1 MLEVRDVETYY
12 GSSYVLQ
19 GVSLDVPDG
28 SLVAL
33 LGRNGVG
40 KTTLVR
46 SIMGLTPAASGS
58 IVLAGVD
65 ITATPTHL
73 ITRMGVGLVPQGRLI
88 FPTLTVEENLMIGV
102 DPSHQDDWTLGRVY
116 SLFPNLAAR
125 RRNRGSQLSGG
136 EQQMLAIGRALMTN
150 PRLLLL
156 DEPSEGLAP
165 MLVRQVAETIRRLR
179 SKGMSILLVEQNLHL
194 ALELA
199 DRVYIMTK
207 GRVVYEGLPDEL
219 AGDDRTKEEQLGIG
233 GEQGP
238 DFGAGFDGVLPKALS
253 EQSET

>member
-19 GVSLDVPDG
+19 GVSLEVPDR

-46 SIMGLTPAASGS
+46 SVTGLTPAASGS
-58 IVLAGVD
+58 ILLGGVD
-65 ITATPTHL
+65 ITATPTHV

-88 FPTLTVEENLMIGV
+88 FPTLTVEENLTIGV
-102 DPSHQDDWTLGRVY
+102 RPSSQGDWTLDRVW
-116 SLFPNLAAR
+116 SLFPPLAAR
-125 RRNRGSQLSGG
+125 RRNRGNQLSGG

-165 MLVRQVAETIRRLR
+165 MLVRQLAETIRRLR
-179 SKGMSILLVEQNLHL
+179 TAGMSILLVEQNLPL

-199 DRVYIMTK
+199 DKVYIMTK

-219 AGDDRTKEEQLGIG
+219 AKDEGTKEHQLGIG
-233 GEQGP
+233 GER
-238 DFGAGFDGVLPKALS
+238 V
-253 EQSET
+253 

>member
-19 GVSLDVPDG
+19 GVSLDVPDR

-58 IVLAGVD
+58 VVLDGVD

-73 ITRMGVGLVPQGRLI
+73 ITRRGVGLVPQGRLI
-88 FPTLTVEENLMIGV
+88 FPTLTVEENLTIGV
-102 DPSHQDDWTLGRVY
+102 RPSHPGDWTLDRVC
-116 SLFPNLAAR
+116 SLFPNLAVR

-165 MLVRQVAETIRRLR
+165 MLVRHVAETIRRLR
-179 SKGMSILLVEQNLHL
+179 SEGMSILLVEQNLHL

-199 DRVYIMTK
+199 DKVYIMTK

-219 AGDDRTKEEQLGIG
+219 ARDDRIKEQELGIG
-233 GEQGP
+233 GEGGP
-238 DFGAGFDGVLPKALS
+238 DLEFN
-253 EQSET
+253 

>member
-19 GVSLDVPDG
+19 GVSLDVPDR

-46 SIMGLTPAASGS
+46 TITGLTPAASGS
-58 IVLAGVD
+58 IWLGGED
-65 ITATPTHL
+65 ITAKPTHV

-102 DPSHQDDWTLGRVY
+102 RPSAQGDWTLDRAW
-116 SLFPNLAAR
+116 SLFPPLAER
-125 RRNRGSQLSGG
+125 RKHRGSQLSGG

-179 SKGMSILLVEQNLHL
+179 AEGMSILLVEQNLRV

-219 AGDDRTKEEQLGIG
+219 AKDERTKEQQLGIG
-233 GEQGP
+233 GEH
-238 DFGAGFDGVLPKALS
+238 V
-253 EQSET
+253 

>member
-1 MLEVRDVETYY
+1 MLDVRNVETFY

-19 GVSLDVPDG
+19 GVSLEVADR

-46 SIMGLTPAASGS
+46 SITGLTPAASGS
-58 IVLAGVD
+58 ILLDGVE
-65 ITATPTHL
+65 ISATPTHL
-73 ITRMGVGLVPQGRLI
+73 ISRMGVGLVPQGRMM
-88 FPTLTVEENLMIGV
+88 FPTLTVEENLTIGV
-102 DPSHQDDWTLGRVY
+102 RPSHQGDWTLDRAWV
-116 SLFPNLAAR
+116 LFPNLAAR
-125 RRNRGSQLSGG
+125 RKNRASQLSGG

-165 MLVRQVAETIRRLR
+165 MLVRQVAEAIQRLR
-179 SKGMSILLVEQNLHL
+179 AEGMSILLVEQNVRL

-199 DRVYIMTK
+199 DKVYIMTK
-207 GRVVYEGLPDEL
+207 GRIVYEGLPDDL
-219 AGDDRTKEEQLGIG
+219 ANDEQTKEQQLGIG
-233 GEQGP
+233 GER
-238 DFGAGFDGVLPKALS
+238 A
-253 EQSET
+253 

>member
-1 MLEVRDVETYY
+1 MLRVREVETYY

-19 GVSLDVPDG
+19 GASLEVADG

-58 IVLAGVD
+58 IVFDEVD
-65 ITATPTHL
+65 ITAAPTHV
-73 ITRMGVGLVPQGRLI
+73 IARMGVGLVPQGRMI
-88 FPTLTVEENLMIGV
+88 FPTLTVEENLTLGARCSGS
-102 DPSHQDDWTLGRVY
+102 DGWTLDRIWA
-116 SLFPNLAAR
+116 LFPNLAAR
-125 RRNRGSQLSGG
+125 RSNRGTELSGG
-136 EQQMLAIGRALMTN
+136 EQQMLAIGRALMTS

-165 MLVRQVAETIRRLR
+165 MMVRQVAETIHRLR
-179 SKGMSILLVEQNLHL
+179 NEGMSILLVEQNLRL
-194 ALELA
+194 ALQLA
-199 DRVYIMTK
+199 DKVYIMTK

-219 AGDDRTKEEQLGIG
+219 AKDERTQAQQLGIG
-233 GEQGP
+233 G
-238 DFGAGFDGVLPKALS
+238 
-253 EQSET
+253 

>member
-19 GVSLDVPDG
+19 GVSLAVSDRT
-28 SLVAL
+28 LVAL

-46 SIMGLTPAASGS
+46 SITGLTPAASGS
-58 IVLAGVD
+58 IVFDGVD
-65 ITATPTHL
+65 ITAAPTHL

-102 DPSHQDDWTLGRVY
+102 RSDRQGEWTLGRVY
-116 SLFPNLAAR
+116 SLFSNLEAR
-125 RRNRGSQLSGG
+125 SRNRGSQLSGG
-136 EQQMLAIGRALMTN
+136 ELQMLAIGRALMTN
-150 PRLLLL
+150 PSLLLM

-165 MLVRQVAETIRRLR
+165 ILVRQVAETIRRLR
-179 SKGMSILLVEQNLHL
+179 GEGMSILLVEQNLHV

-199 DRVYIMTK
+199 DKVYIMTK
-207 GRVVYEGLPDEL
+207 GRVVYEGLPEELSRDEQ
-219 AGDDRTKEEQLGIG
+219 TKEQELGIG
-233 GEQGP
+233 ADQGGEN
-238 DFGAGFDGVLPKALS
+238 
-253 EQSET
+253 

>member
-19 GVSLDVPDG
+19 GVSLDVPDR

-46 SIMGLTPAASGS
+46 SVMGLTPAATGS
-58 IVLAGVD
+58 IHLDGMNIA
-65 ITATPTHL
+65 AMPTHE
-73 ITRMGVGLVPQGRLI
+73 ITRLGVGLVPQGRLI
-88 FPTLTVEENLMIGV
+88 FPTLTAEENLTIGV
-102 DPSHQDDWTLGRVY
+102 RPGSQGAWRLDRVY
-116 SLFPNLAAR
+116 ALFPHLAAR
-125 RRNRGSQLSGG
+125 RRNRGNQLSGG

-165 MLVRQVAETIRRLR
+165 MLVRQVAETIRQLR
-179 SKGMSILLVEQNLHL
+179 IEGMAILLVEQNLRL
-194 ALELA
+194 ALTLA

-207 GRVVYEGLPDEL
+207 GRIVYEGLPDEL
-219 AGDDRTKEEQLGIG
+219 ARDEQTKEQQLGIG
-233 GEQGP
+233 GERP
-238 DFGAGFDGVLPKALS
+238 
-253 EQSET
+253 

>member
-1 MLEVRDVETYY
+1 MLEVRGVETYY

-19 GVSLDVPDG
+19 GVSLDVPDR
-28 SLVAL
+28 SLIAL

-58 IVLAGVD
+58 IRLDGVE
-65 ITATPTHL
+65 ITATPTHV

-88 FPTLTVEENLMIGV
+88 FPTLTVEENLTIGV
-102 DPSHQDDWTLGRVY
+102 RPSTHGEWALERIY
-116 SLFPNLAAR
+116 ALFPLLAAR
-125 RRNRGSQLSGG
+125 RGNRGSQLSGG

-150 PRLLLL
+150 PKLLLL

-165 MLVRQVAETIRRLR
+165 ILVRQVAETIRRLR
-179 SKGMSILLVEQNLHL
+179 TEGMSILLVEQNLRM
-194 ALELA
+194 ALVLA
-199 DRVYIMTK
+199 DKVYIMTK

-219 AGDDRTKEEQLGIG
+219 AKDERTKEQQLGIG
-233 GEQGP
+233 GER
-238 DFGAGFDGVLPKALS
+238 V
-253 EQSET
+253 

>member
-19 GVSLDVPDG
+19 GVSLAVSDRT
-28 SLVAL
+28 LVAL

-46 SIMGLTPAASGS
+46 SITGLTPAASGS
-58 IVLAGVD
+58 IVFDGVD

-88 FPTLTVEENLMIGV
+88 FPTLTVEENLTIGV
-102 DPSHQDDWTLGRVY
+102 RSGRQGEWTLGRVY
-116 SLFPNLAAR
+116 SLFPNLKAR
-125 RRNRGSQLSGG
+125 SRNRGNQLSGG
-136 EQQMLAIGRALMTN
+136 ELQMLAIGRALMTN
-150 PRLLLL
+150 PSLLLL

-179 SKGMSILLVEQNLHL
+179 SEGMSILLVEQNLHV

-199 DRVYIMTK
+199 DKVYIMTK
-207 GRVVYEGLPDEL
+207 GRVVYEGLPGELSRDEQ
-219 AGDDRTKEEQLGIG
+219 TKEQELGIG
-233 GEQGP
+233 ADQGP
-238 DFGAGFDGVLPKALS
+238 DSGPEGAAA
-253 EQSET
+253 

>member
-19 GVSLDVPDG
+19 GVSLDVPDR

-58 IVLAGVD
+58 IALDGVD

-73 ITRMGVGLVPQGRLI
+73 ITRRGVGLVPQGRLI
-88 FPTLTVEENLMIGV
+88 FPTLTVEENLTIGV
-102 DPSHQDDWTLGRVY
+102 RPSRPGDWTLDRVC
-116 SLFPNLAAR
+116 SLFPNLAVR

-179 SKGMSILLVEQNLHL
+179 NEGMSILLVEQNLHL

-199 DRVYIMTK
+199 DKVYIMTK

-219 AGDDRTKEEQLGIG
+219 ARDDRIKEQELGIG
-233 GEQGP
+233 GEGGP
-238 DFGAGFDGVLPKALS
+238 DLELH
-253 EQSET
+253 

>member
-12 GSSYVLQ
+12 GSSYILQ
-19 GVSLDVPDG
+19 GVSLGVPDR

-46 SIMGLTPAASGS
+46 SITGLTPAASGS
-58 IVLAGVD
+58 IVLDGID

-102 DPSHQDDWTLGRVY
+102 RASHQGGWTLDRVC

-125 RRNRGSQLSGG
+125 SRNRGSQLSGG
-136 EQQMLAIGRALMTN
+136 ELQMLAIGRALMTN
-150 PRLLLL
+150 PKLLLL

-165 MLVRQVAETIRRLR
+165 MLVRQVAETIRQLR
-179 SKGMSILLVEQNLHL
+179 SQGMSILLVEQNLHL

-199 DRVYIMTK
+199 DNVYIMTK
-207 GRVVYEGLPDEL
+207 GRVVYEGLPEEL
-219 AGDDRTKEEQLGIG
+219 ARDDRTKEQELGIG
-233 GEQGP
+233 GEGEL
-238 DFGAGFDGVLPKALS
+238 DLV
-253 EQSET
+253 

>member
-1 MLEVRDVETYY
+1 MLEVRGVETFY

-19 GVSLDVPDG
+19 GVSLDVPDR

-46 SIMGLTPAASGS
+46 SITGLTPAASGA
-58 IVLAGVD
+58 ILLDGVD

-88 FPTLTVEENLMIGV
+88 FPTLTVEENLTIGV
-102 DPSHQDDWTLGRVY
+102 RPSRRGDWTLDRVCA
-116 SLFPNLAAR
+116 LFPNLAAR
-125 RRNRGSQLSGG
+125 RGNRGSQLSGG

-150 PRLLLL
+150 PSLLLL

-165 MLVRQVAETIRRLR
+165 MLVRQVADTIRRLR
-179 SKGMSILLVEQNLHL
+179 SEGMSILLVEQNLHL
-194 ALELA
+194 ALEVA

-219 AGDDRTKEEQLGIG
+219 AKDEQTKAQQLGIG
-233 GEQGP
+233 GER
-238 DFGAGFDGVLPKALS
+238 A
-253 EQSET
+253 

>member
-19 GVSLDVPDG
+19 GVSLAVPDRA
-28 SLVAL
+28 LVAL

-46 SIMGLTPAASGS
+46 SIMGLTPAAAGA
-58 IVLAGVD
+58 ILLAGVD
-65 ITATPTHL
+65 ITAAATHR

-88 FPTLTVEENLMIGV
+88 FPTLTVEENLTIGV
-102 DPSHQDDWTLGRVY
+102 RPAQQGSWTLERVY
-116 SLFPNLAAR
+116 ALFPHLAAR
-125 RRNRGSQLSGG
+125 RRHRGNQLSGG
-136 EQQMLAIGRALMTN
+136 EQQMLAIGRALLTN

-165 MLVRQVAETIRRLR
+165 LLVRQVAGTIRALR
-179 SKGMSILLVEQNLHL
+179 GEGMSILLVEQNLRL

-199 DRVYIMTK
+199 DTVYIMTK
-207 GRVVYEGLPDEL
+207 GRVVYEGLPGEL
-219 AGDDRTKEEQLGIG
+219 AKDERTKEQLLGIG
-233 GEQGP
+233 GEP
-238 DFGAGFDGVLPKALS
+238 V
-253 EQSET
+253 

>member
-19 GVSLDVPDG
+19 GVSLAVWDR
-28 SLVAL
+28 SLIAL

-46 SIMGLTPAASGS
+46 SITGLTPAASGS
-58 IVLAGVD
+58 IVFDGVD

-88 FPTLTVEENLMIGV
+88 FPTLTVEENLTIGV
-102 DPSHQDDWTLGRVY
+102 RSGRKGEWTLDRIY
-116 SLFPNLAAR
+116 TLFPNLEAR
-125 RRNRGSQLSGG
+125 SRNRGNQLSGG
-136 EQQMLAIGRALMTN
+136 ELQMLAIGRALMTN
-150 PRLLLL
+150 PSLLLL

-179 SKGMSILLVEQNLHL
+179 SEGMSILLVEQNLHV

-199 DRVYIMTK
+199 DKVYIMTK
-207 GRVVYEGLPDEL
+207 GRVVYEGLPEELGRDEQ
-219 AGDDRTKEEQLGIG
+219 TKEQELGIG
-233 GEQGP
+233 AEQGADP
-238 DFGAGFDGVLPKALS
+238 GF
-253 EQSET
+253 

>member
-12 GSSYVLQ
+12 GSSYILQ
-19 GVSLDVPDG
+19 GVSLDVPDRF
-28 SLVAL
+28 LVAL

-58 IVLAGVD
+58 IVLDGVD
-65 ITATPTHL
+65 ITTTPTHV

-88 FPTLTVEENLMIGV
+88 FSTLTVEENLTIGV
-102 DPSHQDDWTLGRVY
+102 RPSHQGDWTLDRVC
-116 SLFPNLAAR
+116 SLFPNLEAR

-150 PRLLLL
+150 PRLLLM

-165 MLVRQVAETIRRLR
+165 LLVRQVAETIRRLR
-179 SKGMSILLVEQNLHL
+179 TQGISILLVEQNLHL

-199 DRVYIMTK
+199 DKVYIMTK

-219 AGDDRTKEEQLGIG
+219 ARDDQVKEQELGIG
-233 GEQGP
+233 VEREP
-238 DFGAGFDGVLPKALS
+238 
-253 EQSET
+253 QS

>member
-1 MLEVRDVETYY
+1 MLQVRDIETYY

-19 GVSLDVPDG
+19 GVSLDVPDR

-46 SIMGLTPAASGS
+46 SIMGLTPAAAGS
-58 IVLAGVD
+58 IVLAGVE
-65 ITATPTHL
+65 ITAAPTHR

-88 FPTLTVEENLMIGV
+88 FPTLTVEENLTIGV
-102 DPSHQDDWTLGRVY
+102 RPSRPGAWTLERAFA
-116 SLFPNLAAR
+116 LFPPLAAR
-125 RRNRGSQLSGG
+125 RRNRGNQLSGG

-165 MLVRQVAETIRRLR
+165 MLVRQVAQTIRRLR
-179 SKGMSILLVEQNLHL
+179 TEGMAILLVEQNLRL

-199 DRVYIMTK
+199 DTVYIMTK
-207 GRVVYEGLPDEL
+207 GRVVYEGLPDQL
-219 AGDDRTKEEQLGIG
+219 ATDERTKEQLLGIG
-233 GEQGP
+233 GER
-238 DFGAGFDGVLPKALS
+238 A
-253 EQSET
+253 

>member
-1 MLEVRDVETYY
+1 MLQVRDIETYY

-19 GVSLDVPDG
+19 GVSLDVPDRA
-28 SLVAL
+28 LVAL

-46 SIMGLTPAASGS
+46 SIMGLTPAAAGS
-58 IVLAGVD
+58 IVLAGVE
-65 ITATPTHL
+65 ITAAPTHR

-88 FPTLTVEENLMIGV
+88 FPTLTVEENLTIGV
-102 DPSHQDDWTLGRVY
+102 RPSRPGAWTLERAFA
-116 SLFPNLAAR
+116 LFPPLAAR
-125 RRNRGSQLSGG
+125 RRNRGNQLSGG

-165 MLVRQVAETIRRLR
+165 MLVRQVAQTIRRLR
-179 SKGMSILLVEQNLHL
+179 TEGMAILLVEQNLRL

-199 DRVYIMTK
+199 DTVYIMTK
-207 GRVVYEGLPDEL
+207 GRVVYEGLPDQL
-219 AGDDRTKEEQLGIG
+219 ATDERTKEQLLGIG
-233 GEQGP
+233 GER
-238 DFGAGFDGVLPKALS
+238 A
-253 EQSET
+253 

>member
-1 MLEVRDVETYY
+1 MLEVRDIETYY

-19 GVSLDVPDG
+19 GVSLDVPDR

-46 SIMGLTPAASGS
+46 SIMGLTPAAAGS

-65 ITATPTHL
+65 ITAAATHR

-88 FPTLTVEENLMIGV
+88 FPTLTVEENLTIGV
-102 DPSHQDDWTLGRVY
+102 RPSRQGDWTLERAFA
-116 SLFPNLAAR
+116 LFPHLAAR
-125 RRNRGSQLSGG
+125 RRNRGNQLSVG

-165 MLVRQVAETIRRLR
+165 MLVRQVAQTIRRLR
-179 SKGMSILLVEQNLHL
+179 TEGMSILLVEQNLRL

-199 DRVYIMTK
+199 DTVYIMTK
-207 GRVVYEGLPDEL
+207 GRVVYEGLPDQL
-219 AGDDRTKEEQLGIG
+219 AKDERTKEQLLGIG
-233 GEQGP
+233 GER
-238 DFGAGFDGVLPKALS
+238 V
-253 EQSET
+253 

>member
-1 MLEVRDVETYY
+1 MLVVRDVETYY
-12 GSSYVLQ
+12 GSSYILQ
-19 GVSLDVPDG
+19 GVSLDVPDR

-46 SIMGLTPAASGS
+46 SITGLTPASSGL
-58 IVLAGVD
+58 ILLDEID

-73 ITRMGVGLVPQGRLI
+73 ITRLGVALVPQGRLI
-88 FPTLTVEENLMIGV
+88 FPTLTVEENLTIGV
-102 DPSHQDDWTLGRVY
+102 RPSHPGDWTLDRVS

-165 MLVRQVAETIRRLR
+165 LLVRQVAETIRRLR
-179 SKGMSILLVEQNLHL
+179 SEGMSILLVEQNLHL

-219 AGDDRTKEEQLGIG
+219 ARDDRIKEQELGIG
-233 GEQGP
+233 
-238 DFGAGFDGVLPKALS
+238 
-253 EQSET
+253 

>member
-1 MLEVRDVETYY
+1 MLEVRGVETYY

-19 GVSLDVPDG
+19 GVSVDVPDRA
-28 SLVAL
+28 LVAL

-58 IVLAGVD
+58 ILLAGVN
-65 ITATPTHL
+65 ITATATHL
-73 ITRMGVGLVPQGRLI
+73 ITRMGVGLVPQGRFI
-88 FPTLTVEENLMIGV
+88 FPTLTVEENLTIGV
-102 DPSHQDDWTLGRVY
+102 RASSQGDWTLERVFA
-116 SLFPNLAAR
+116 LFPHLAAR
-125 RRNRGSQLSGG
+125 RKNRGNQLSGG

-165 MLVRQVAETIRRLR
+165 MLVRQVADTVRRLR
-179 SKGMSILLVEQNLHL
+179 TEGMAILLVEQNLRL

-207 GRVVYEGLPDEL
+207 GRVVYEGLPAEL
-219 AGDDRTKEEQLGIG
+219 ARDERTKEVHLGIG
-233 GEQGP
+233 
-238 DFGAGFDGVLPKALS
+238 S
-253 EQSET
+253 EQV